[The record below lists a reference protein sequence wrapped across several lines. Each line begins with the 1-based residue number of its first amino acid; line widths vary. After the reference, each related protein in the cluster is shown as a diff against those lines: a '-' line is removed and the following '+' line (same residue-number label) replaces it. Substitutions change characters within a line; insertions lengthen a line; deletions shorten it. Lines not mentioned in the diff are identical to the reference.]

1 MKVSCNVIKDLL
13 PLYIENLTS
22 TDSRELVEEHLSSCL
37 ACNEEYEKLGK
48 KNDIEVNDNLQ
59 PLIKL
64 KKMLQRKKM
73 FTILFA
79 VTITLACV
87 MIAIGYLTSPKYIP
101 YSEEVVNVIK
111 VNDNTI
117 RLCFNGEIDGYDI
130 NKDYTEDGVDY
141 SITIWK
147 TVLGRRLRSEELSN
161 IIINPDGEKVDHIFY
176 VQNNGEED
184 ILIYGVNQF
193 DNGGRIT
200 LPRLALSMYL
210 LLAVVSIIICSLL
223 WILFRKEKK
232 ASAVI
237 TNIELFPIAYLIG
250 HLCLKGVTTTSYSII
265 HDFYTIL
272 LVTIPIYCVLLFG
285 KKMLVQSRILKD
297 HRRKRGTDIS

>member
-13 PLYIENLTS
+13 PLCIENLTS
-22 TDSRELVEEHLSSCL
+22 NDSRELVEEHLSSCS
-37 ACNEEYEKLGK
+37 ACKEEYDKLCK
-48 KNDIEVNDNLQ
+48 KNDINVNDNLQ

-79 VTITLACV
+79 VMITLACV
-87 MIAIGYLTSPKYIP
+87 MIAIGYLTSPQYIP

-111 VNDNTI
+111 ENDNNI
-117 RLCFNGEIDGYDI
+117 CLRFHDEIDGYDI
-130 NKDYTEDGVDY
+130 DKSYTEDGVDY

-147 TVLGRRLRSEELSN
+147 TVLGRRLRSEGLSN
-161 IIINPDGEKVDHIFY
+161 IIINPEGERVNHIYY

-184 ILIYGVNQF
+184 ILIYGVN
-193 DNGGRIT
+193 NHGGQIT

-210 LLAVVSIIICSLL
+210 LLAIISIIICSLL
-223 WILFRKEKK
+223 WILLRKDKK
-232 ASAVI
+232 ASTVI
-237 TNIELFPIAYLIG
+237 SNIELFPIAYLIG
-250 HLCLKGVTTTSYSII
+250 HICVKGLSTTSYSMV

-272 LVTIPIYCVLLFG
+272 LVTIPIYCALLLG
-285 KKMLVQSRILKD
+285 KKVLFLNNLDFYRIEK
-297 HRRKRGTDIS
+297 